1 MDLFYSSQEYLYS
14 LKTTSSSEAKR
25 MWRDKIREEWDNKC
39 AYCES
44 ENNLTIDHII
54 PQSKGG
60 MDVTENVVCCCYSCN
75 QSKGHRSWEEWYSSQ
90 DFFDFKKYEKILKW
104 IKDHNRSSTIL
115 YQYKPRKN
123 YLS

>member
-1 MDLFYSSQEYLYS
+1 
-14 LKTTSSSEAKR
+14 